1 MLNKNKPALN
11 NLNDSEIQIIFMLRK
26 LNLFDKLEIKY
37 SKRGELQWQLTE
49 TNRGVYN
56 ILLDPE

>member
-1 MLNKNKPALN
+1 MLHKNKLALN